1 MLRNPRPSLL
11 FTGFGIFTQNQEMS
25 NAVGSISDTVN
36 IYMSVN
42 DDTVIDWG
50 DGNTT
55 SATATSIT
63 LYTHTYS
70 SASSPSIGIDSPENV
85 FDLEFE
91 LGINFIVDFTTNLN
105 KTIFTNL
112 ETFTMTDV
120 GSANWIGDPFTQL
133 TNVTLDLGA

>member
-11 FTGFGIFTQNQEMS
+11 FTGFSVVSNQTMT
-25 NAVGSISDTVN
+25 AATGSISDTVN

-42 DDTVIDWG
+42 NTSVINWG
-50 DGNTT
+50 DGTTT

-63 LYTHTYS
+63 QYSHTYS
-70 SASSPSIGIDSPENV
+70 SAASPSISINQPTYIV
-85 FDLEFE
+85 DLEFE
-91 LGINFIVDFTTNLN
+91 LGINFFVNFTTNLN

-120 GSANWIGDPFTQL
+120 SDANWIGDPFTAL
-133 TNVTLDLGA
+133 TNTSLDLGL

>member
-11 FTGFGIFTQNQEMS
+11 FTGFAVVSNQAMT
-25 NAVGSISDTVN
+25 AATGSISATVY
-36 IYMSVN
+36 IFMSVN
-42 DDTVIDWG
+42 NTSVINWG
-50 DGNTT
+50 DGTTT
-55 SATATSIT
+55 SATSTSIT
-63 LYTHTYS
+63 QYSHTYS
-70 SASSPSIGIDSPENV
+70 SAASPSISINQPTYIV
-85 FDLEFE
+85 DLEFE

>member
-11 FTGFGIFTQNQEMS
+11 FTGFAVVSNQAMT
-25 NAVGSISDTVN
+25 AATGSISATVY
-36 IYMSVN
+36 IFMSVN
-42 DDTVIDWG
+42 NTSVINWG
-50 DGNTT
+50 DGTT
-55 SATATSIT
+55 TIATSTSIT
-63 LYTHTYS
+63 QYSHTYS
-70 SASSPSIGIDSPENV
+70 SAASPSISINQPTYIV
-85 FDLEFE
+85 DLEFE

-133 TNVTLDLGA
+133 TNVTLDLGS